1 MRKNTLKYINY
12 RSIECQ
18 EIIVQKRIELIKYNF
33 SDNIELNNIAEEI
46 LKETNDLLGKVQD
59 VDNDNEEL
67 LIF

>member
-1 MRKNTLKYINY
+1 MAE
-12 RSIECQ
+12 RSECQ